1 MLGDRTEMTVA
12 VALTPE
18 EQAQEAQML
27 LSLDQQFTMNPQD
40 PTLGGLYGQQ
50 QRHAMISRAFE
61 LLNIKE
67 GAAYL
72 ADPNS
77 EEFQQQMQMQQQQQQ
92 EEQARQEQMQMHQ
105 AEFQAD
111 MQSRQVSV
119 MEGQLELDILKEQ
132 NKTVFER
139 QKQEHKEENEDSK
152 LLMDAEKIKHEM
164 KIKNAELE
172 LERQQGR
179 SVNIG

>member
-1 MLGDRTEMTVA
+1 
-12 VALTPE
+12 
-18 EQAQEAQML
+18 
-27 LSLDQQFTMNPQD
+27 
-40 PTLGGLYGQQ
+40 
-50 QRHAMISRAFE
+50 
-61 LLNIKE
+61 
-67 GAAYL
+67 
-72 ADPNS
+72 
-77 EEFQQQMQMQQQQQQ
+77 
-92 EEQARQEQMQMHQ
+92 
-105 AEFQAD
+105 
-111 MQSRQVSV
+111 
-119 MEGQLELDILKEQ
+119 LKEQ